1 VLSKAKREVA
11 KKEGRLLT
19 KKQKEEKQMAEIR
32 KQALLAS
39 GVQIEGLQQA
49 SGTGPPA
56 VKKVVYGNRK
66 KKGPGAKDASPV
78 PSRPRSPETVEGRTP
93 TPPPAQVKPTEAANG
108 DAKSDWEASSGEEEV
123 KPEASASA
131 TPDVKDDW
139 DASSEDD
146 EARPP
151 PKSVAPSI
159 KPSATPQAV
168 LTKPSPATKTPAP
181 TPPKPT
187 AGKPPPAKEEESSES
202 DEDSED
208 SDESSE
214 EDSDE
219 SSSEDELTM
228 TQRMAAQKKAEAAA
242 RRAKAH
248 QEALAARSKDDLR
261 SPICCIL
268 GHVDTGK
275 TKLLDKVRGSS
286 SYSRIGIDFV
296 SQIRQTNV
304 QEGEAGGITQQ
315 IGATYF
321 PAEAIKTK
329 TAVLNRVC
337 PSLSF
342 FSEYVFNTNFLRM
355 GLKNTRFPVCSSLT
369 HRVTNLS
376 PTCDPVV
383 APYVILPSW
392 WWISCTAWKPR
403 LSNLSGCFEIAKR
416 RLSLLSTRYVL

>member
-1 VLSKAKREVA
+1 MLSKAKREVA

-19 KKQKEEKQMAEIR
+19 KKQKEERQMAEIR

-66 KKGPGAKDASPV
+66 KKGPGAKDASPA
-78 PSRPRSPETVEGRTP
+78 PSRPRSPEVVEDRVP
-93 TPPPAQVKPTEAANG
+93 TPPPARVNLTEAANG
-108 DAKSDWEASSGEEEV
+108 DAKSDWEASSGEEV
-123 KPEASASA
+123 KPEASVSA
-131 TPDVKDDW
+131 TPDIKDDW
-139 DASSEDD
+139 DASSED
-146 EARPP
+146 EARPT
-151 PKSVAPSI
+151 PKPTVPSI
-159 KPSATPQAV
+159 KPSAIPQAAP
-168 LTKPSPATKTPAP
+168 TKPSPATKTPAAAP
-181 TPPKPT
+181 SKPT
-187 AGKPPPAKEEESSES
+187 ASKPPPAKEGESSSSES
-202 DEDSED
+202 EEDSED

-214 EDSDE
+214 DDSDE
-219 SSSEDELTM
+219 SSSEDELTV

-248 QEALAARSKDDLR
+248 QEALAARNKDDLR

-286 SYSRIGIDFV
+286 PYSRIGVDFV

-337 PSLSF
+337 PSLSL
-342 FSEYVFNTNFLRM
+342 FSEPVFNTIFLRM
-355 GLKNTRFPVCSSLT
+355 EPKNTRFLVCSLLT
-369 HRVTNLS
+369 HPVTSLS

-383 APYVILPSW
+383 ALYVTLPSW
-392 WWISCTAWKPR
+392 
-403 LSNLSGCFEIAKR
+403 
-416 RLSLLSTRYVL
+416 

>member
-1 VLSKAKREVA
+1 MLSKAKREVA

-19 KKQKEEKQMAEIR
+19 KKQKEEKQMAELR

-78 PSRPRSPETVEGRTP
+78 PSRPRSPEIVEDRAP
-93 TPPPAQVKPTEAANG
+93 TPPPARVTPTEAASG
-108 DAKSDWEASSGEEEV
+108 DAKSDWEASSGEEV
-123 KPEASASA
+123 KPEASVSA

-139 DASSEDD
+139 DASSDD
-146 EARPP
+146 EEARPP
-151 PKSVAPSI
+151 PKPTAPSI
-159 KPSATPQAV
+159 KPSAIPQAA
-168 LTKPSPATKTPAP
+168 LIMPSPTTKTPTAA
-181 TPPKPT
+181 PPKPT
-187 AGKPPPAKEEESSES
+187 ASKPPPAKEEESSS
-202 DEDSED
+202 DSEEDSEV
-208 SDESSE
+208 SDDSSE
-214 EDSDE
+214 DDSDE
-219 SSSEDELTM
+219 SSSEDELTV

-248 QEALAARSKDDLR
+248 QEALAARNKDDLR

-286 SYSRIGIDFV
+286 PYPRIGIEFV

-321 PAEAIKTK
+321 PVEAIKTK

-337 PSLSF
+337 PLPIF
-342 FSEYVFNTNFLRM
+342 FEPVFNTISLRM
-355 GLKNTRFPVCSSLT
+355 EPKNTRFLVCSLLT
-369 HRVTNLS
+369 HPVTSLS

-383 APYVILPSW
+383 APYVTLPSW
-392 WWISCTAWKPR
+392 
-403 LSNLSGCFEIAKR
+403 
-416 RLSLLSTRYVL
+416 

>member
-1 VLSKAKREVA
+1 VLNKAKREVA

-49 SGTGPPA
+49 SVTGPPA

-66 KKGPGAKDASPV
+66 KKGPGAKDASPA
-78 PSRPRSPETVEGRTP
+78 PSRPRSPEVVVDRAP
-93 TPPPAQVKPTEAANG
+93 SLPPAQVKPIEAANG

-123 KPEASASA
+123 KPEAPISV

-139 DASSEDD
+139 DASSEDE
-146 EARPP
+146 EAQPP
-151 PKSVAPSI
+151 PKPAAPI
-159 KPSATPQAV
+159 KPSAIPQSA
-168 LTKPSPATKTPAP
+168 LPKPSPATKTPAAGP
-181 TPPKPT
+181 SKP
-187 AGKPPPAKEEESSES
+187 KPPPAKEEESSSES
-202 DEDSED
+202 EEDSED

-219 SSSEDELTM
+219 SSSEDELTV

-248 QEALAARSKDDLR
+248 QEALAARNKDDLR

-286 SYSRIGIDFV
+286 PYSRVGVDFV
-296 SQIRQTNV
+296 S
-304 QEGEAGGITQQ
+304 
-315 IGATYF
+315 
-321 PAEAIKTK
+321 
-329 TAVLNRVC
+329 
-337 PSLSF
+337 
-342 FSEYVFNTNFLRM
+342 
-355 GLKNTRFPVCSSLT
+355 
-369 HRVTNLS
+369 
-376 PTCDPVV
+376 
-383 APYVILPSW
+383 
-392 WWISCTAWKPR
+392 
-403 LSNLSGCFEIAKR
+403 
-416 RLSLLSTRYVL
+416 

>member
-66 KKGPGAKDASPV
+66 KKGPGAKDASPA
-78 PSRPRSPETVEGRTP
+78 PSRPRSPEVVEDRVP
-93 TPPPAQVKPTEAANG
+93 TPPPARVKPIEAAND
-108 DAKSDWEASSGEEEV
+108 DAKSDWEASSGEEI
-123 KPEASASA
+123 KPEASVSA
-131 TPDVKDDW
+131 APDVKDDW
-139 DASSEDD
+139 DASSED

-151 PKSVAPSI
+151 RKPTVPSI
-159 KPSATPQAV
+159 KPSTIPQAAP
-168 LTKPSPATKTPAP
+168 TKPSPATKTPAAAP
-181 TPPKPT
+181 SKPT
-187 AGKPPPAKEEESSES
+187 ASEPPPAKEEESSSES
-202 DEDSED
+202 EEDSED

-214 EDSDE
+214 DDSDE
-219 SSSEDELTM
+219 SSSEDELTV

-248 QEALAARSKDDLR
+248 QEALAARNKDDLR

-275 TKLLDKVRGSS
+275 TKLLDKVRGISP
-286 SYSRIGIDFV
+286 YSRIGIDFV

-342 FSEYVFNTNFLRM
+342 FL
-355 GLKNTRFPVCSSLT
+355 
-369 HRVTNLS
+369 NLYS
-376 PTCDPVV
+376 IQFFSGWNPRIQD
-383 APYVILPSW
+383 SW
-392 WWISCTAWKPR
+392 SA
-403 LSNLSGCFEIAKR
+403 
-416 RLSLLSTRYVL
+416 RY